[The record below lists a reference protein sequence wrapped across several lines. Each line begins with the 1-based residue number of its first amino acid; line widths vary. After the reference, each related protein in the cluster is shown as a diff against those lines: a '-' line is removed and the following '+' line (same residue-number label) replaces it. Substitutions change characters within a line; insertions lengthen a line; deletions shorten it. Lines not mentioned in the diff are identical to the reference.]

1 MYKTPH
7 RSFMEKELKSKCLKI
22 LYAPKTIKEAI
33 LMVLKEEGGNLNLT
47 ERTGDFF
54 PYISSKKSF
63 YLY

>member
-33 LMVLKEEGGNLNLT
+33 LMVLKEEGGN
-47 ERTGDFF
+47 GGVG
-54 PYISSKKSF
+54 YGSSHLSN
-63 YLY
+63 